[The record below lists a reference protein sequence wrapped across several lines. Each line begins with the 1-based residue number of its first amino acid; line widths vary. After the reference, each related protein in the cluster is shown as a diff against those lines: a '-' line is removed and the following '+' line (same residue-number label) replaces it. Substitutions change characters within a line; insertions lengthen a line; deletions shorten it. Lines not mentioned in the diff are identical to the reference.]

1 MFYAS
6 YRWSTIHVNGI
17 DFTRNWGTGEEEE
30 QSPEAKEDTESLRND
45 PFAGDTISLNGGGGH
60 SIRDMDATARKERK
74 QYFKESLCL
83 KTNLFCT
90 L

>member
-45 PFAGDTISLNGGGGH
+45 PFAGDTISLNGGGGTL
-60 SIRDMDATARKERK
+60 SEIWMLQPERKENSTLR
-74 QYFKESLCL
+74 
-83 KTNLFCT
+83 NLFA
-90 L
+90 